1 MTKRVADAFET
12 GYQMGREH
20 AIQDMDDDNAKLW
33 DKIENQAREITR
45 TREALE
51 CVNGKLKPWKKQA
64 DRLAAENAKLRDAV
78 LALLTCENDD
88 MDAHD
93 CPMYDESKPNR
104 CKLEMILYELGFS
117 AEG

>member
-1 MTKRVADAFET
+1 MTKRMAYAFET

-20 AIQDMDDDNAKLW
+20 AIQDMEDDNAKLR
-33 DKIENQAREITR
+33 DKIENQAHEITR
-45 TREALE
+45 MREALE
-51 CVNGKLKPWKKQA
+51 RVNGELKPWKKQA
-64 DRLAAENAKLRDAV
+64 DRFAAENAKLRDAV

-93 CPMYDESKPNR
+93 CPMYAEDEPNR
-104 CKLEMILYELGFS
+104 CKLEKTLYELGFR